1 MGNTS
6 RTFLLGAGFS
16 KAVAD
21 GPIMKELWCHIE
33 KAYEKERSRTD
44 VSPEDKELRVNWFN
58 NLNKFMT
65 KLEEE
70 AIRRF
75 NQYNFDNVHVEI
87 KENLEYL
94 FTLIDLHLEG
104 PNIRFEKKGSHIE
117 PYPAIPL
124 PFTSKTELEGIRNVL
139 RTYFYLVFVKLE
151 GNILAKKF
159 SKIINPNDDIITFN
173 YDLVLEKALLSSG
186 IWSPLDGYVGLSKFE
201 CDGDRKWLEKRNKY
215 SKLKIHKMHGSIS
228 WRGRGKRQL
237 ESLYKDDD
245 IMIVMDERENQK
257 SHFYG
262 LLDRT
267 PVKIKQGYVG
277 GHEPECM
284 LPSFIKPFERKEFYE
299 IWQSAIKVI
308 SETGELV
315 IIGYSFRPED
325 SNAFLLLST
334 LPQKCNILLVDPHPE
349 EIKERLENKGFKVEK
364 TFKSLKDYL
373 AGK

>member
-215 SKLKIHKMHGSIS
+215 SKLKI
-228 WRGRGKRQL
+228 
-237 ESLYKDDD
+237 
-245 IMIVMDERENQK
+245 
-257 SHFYG
+257 
-262 LLDRT
+262 
-267 PVKIKQGYVG
+267 KQGYVG

-325 SNAFLLLST
+325 SNAFLLLSM
-334 LPQKCNILLVDPHPE
+334 LPQKSEIILVDRNRKE
-349 EIKERLENKGFKVEK
+349 VKKRLEIKGLKIVK
-364 TFKSLKDYL
+364 TYKSLEDYL
-373 AGK
+373 SDRNT